1 MLFDLRGRRRRVVQA
16 TYLMLALLLGGG
28 LVLFGI
34 GGDVS
39 GGLLDAFRSGG
50 GDSGD
55 TVRQDAIDKQEE
67 RLQAR
72 PEDERTLQNLVRD
85 YYALATS
92 KREEG
97 SVGFPPDAK
106 DDLRKASSY
115 WKRYAEAVESPNPD
129 TAGYALQIYD
139 VQALNQPKEA
149 ARVAAMLA
157 EDANDTPAYLR
168 LVAYAARA
176 GDTRTADLAAQ
187 KAVDLAPKAQR
198 KAVKQ
203 QAEALKE
210 PPQAQQPGG

>member
-1 MLFDLRGRRRRVVQA
+1 MLFDLRGRRRRAVQA
-16 TYLMLALLLGGG
+16 IYLMLALLMGGG

-39 GGLLDAFRSGG
+39 GGLLDAFRSSG

-55 TVRQDAIDKQEE
+55 AVRQDAIDKQEE

-72 PEDERTLQNLVRD
+72 PQDERILQNLVRD

-106 DDLRKASSY
+106 DDLREASSY
-115 WKRYAEAVESPNPD
+115 WRRYVEAAESPNPD

-203 QAEALKE
+203 QAEALKK

>member
-1 MLFDLRGRRRRVVQA
+1 MLFDLRGRRRRAVQA
-16 TYLMLALLLGGG
+16 IYLMLALLMGGG

-39 GGLLDAFRSGG
+39 GGLLDAFRSTG

-55 TVRQDAIDKQEE
+55 AVRQDAIDKQEE

-72 PEDERTLQNLVRD
+72 PDDERILQGLVRD

-106 DDLRKASSY
+106 DDLRKAGSY
-115 WKRYAEAVESPNPD
+115 WKRYAEAAENPNPD

-139 VQALNQPKEA
+139 LQGLNQPKEA
-149 ARVAAMLA
+149 ARVAALLA
-157 EDANDTPAYLR
+157 EDANDTPSYLR

-198 KAVKQ
+198 KVIEK
-203 QAEALKE
+203 QAEALKK
-210 PPQAQQPGG
+210 PPEAQQPGG

>member
-1 MLFDLRGRRRRVVQA
+1 MLFDLRGRRRRAVQA
-16 TYLMLALLLGGG
+16 IYLMLALLMGGG

-50 GDSGD
+50 GRQRRHRAPGRRSTSRRSGSRRGPR
-55 TVRQDAIDKQEE
+55 TSAI
-67 RLQAR
+67 LQ
-72 PEDERTLQNLVRD
+72 TLVRD
-85 YYALATS
+85 YYSLATS
-92 KREEG
+92 KREEN

-115 WKRYAEAVESPNPD
+115 WKRYAGGGGEPNPD

-139 VQALNQPKEA
+139 LQALNQPKEA
-149 ARVAAMLA
+149 QRVAAILA
-157 EDANDTPAYLR
+157 EDANDTPSYLR

-198 KAVKQ
+198 KAVEQ
-203 QAEALKE
+203 QAEH
-210 PPQAQQPGG
+210 